1 MWEKLNYHA
10 QYSDIQGSQ
19 ERGHRLPTQGDPNA
33 DGGEGGR
40 LPTRVHSPNDEA
52 CGLQGFVSSGP
63 CCK

>member
-19 ERGHRLPTQGDPNA
+19 ERGHRLPTQDDLNA

-40 LPTRVHSPNDEA
+40 LPTRVHSTNDEA
-52 CGLQGFVSSGP
+52 CGLQCFVSSGQ